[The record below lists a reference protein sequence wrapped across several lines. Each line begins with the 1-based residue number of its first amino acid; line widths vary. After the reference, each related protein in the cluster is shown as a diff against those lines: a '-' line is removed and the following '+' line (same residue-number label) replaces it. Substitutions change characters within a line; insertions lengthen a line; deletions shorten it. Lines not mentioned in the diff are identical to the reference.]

1 MLFILGDKSDKEE
14 LNDVLDFTWLK
25 TKITQDSKRDNL
37 EKLVENLDDSLSNLE
52 GKKPKGFDSNF
63 ENLFELGISGLSFG
77 SYYGPGVPFKRFSTG
92 NYIFLFKSFY
102 HHK

>member
-1 MLFILGDKSDKEE
+1 MVGANGDAPAISRR
-14 LNDVLDFTWLK
+14 NP
-25 TKITQDSKRDNL
+25 N
-37 EKLVENLDDSLSNLE
+37 
-52 GKKPKGFDSNF
+52 